1 MIESRFAEESLRHLN
16 EIVTRPKKE
25 QEELLLRIL
34 RKNRDT
40 VFGKKY
46 GFERIRSV
54 SDFQKAVPFTSF
66 EDYDALIEREISGER
81 GVFTADPPYFYCI
94 SSGSMGVQ
102 KYFPLTKEDAVLQ
115 HRYWDGAI
123 RAIIRKDLPE
133 YTEEELFGKIFLMSD
148 AYLTFMPD
156 GIMNGVRSGVASR
169 MQHEDGT
176 YPYELFYAPEE
187 VLFPK
192 KLTDIQ
198 YVKLRLALEQPDIT
212 AIHANFVHKCTA
224 TLRYLDRHWDAILY
238 DMENGTVSPEFH
250 VDEEWEVYL
259 KEKLPPN
266 PKRAEE
272 LRRFSGPDLSDR
284 LIRKIWPNV
293 KYLRLSSG
301 MQFHPYIEI
310 LDHYSGNLPVF
321 PFLYAASEG
330 MFSVAAGV
338 GRMDEYIMIP
348 DLCFFEFLPEED
360 ENGPCLTLTELK
372 EGERYEILITT
383 VSGLYRYRLGDVIE
397 VRGFYEKTP
406 LVSINYRKSQVLN
419 LSDEKMN
426 AAQFEGAMNDFIE
439 ETGMNAVG
447 YCVAGN
453 REKDP
458 PCYRVFLEAGG
469 DPPDDPSALM
479 DQKLSDN
486 CFGYRG
492 SRESEELSQAE
503 LVLLP
508 PNTFEDYEKH
518 NAKKSKR
525 NEQTKPLKIITSQEQ
540 IDYFNRKGKI

>member
-1 MIESRFAEESLRHLN
+1 MIESQFSEECLRHLN
-16 EIVTRPKKE
+16 EIVTRPKEE
-25 QEELLLRIL
+25 QEKFLLRIL
-34 RKNRDT
+34 RKNQNT
-40 VFGKKY
+40 VFGKQYRFDK
-46 GFERIRSV
+46 IQSV
-54 SDFQKAVPFTSF
+54 RDYQNAVPYTVF
-66 EDYDALIEREISGER
+66 EDYEPLIDREIAGER

-102 KYFPLTKEDAVLQ
+102 KYFPLVKEDAVLQ
-115 HRYWDGAI
+115 HMYWDGAI

-148 AYLTFMPD
+148 AYLTYMPD

-169 MQHEDGT
+169 MQQEEGT

-224 TLRYLDRHWDAILY
+224 MLRYLQRHWDAFLY
-238 DMENGTVSPEFH
+238 DMEHGTISPEFKL
-250 VDEEWEVYL
+250 DEEWKDYIQHH
-259 KEKLPPN
+259 LPPN

-272 LRRFSGPDLSDR
+272 LRQFSGSDLSDG
-284 LIRKIWPNV
+284 LIRKLWPNV

-310 LDHYSGNLPVF
+310 LDHYSGNLPVY

-348 DLCFFEFLPEED
+348 DLCFYEFLPETD

-372 EGERYEILITT
+372 EGEKYEILITT

-419 LSDEKMN
+419 LVDEKMN
-426 AAQFEGAMNDFIE
+426 AAQFEGAMNDFFE
-439 ETGMNAVG
+439 ESGMTATG
-447 YCVAGN
+447 YCVTGC

-458 PCYRVFLEAGG
+458 PCYRVFLEANGI
-469 DPPDDPSALM
+469 PPDHPSALM

-486 CFGYRG
+486 CFSYRNA
-492 SRESEELSQAE
+492 REAEELNEAE
-503 LVLLP
+503 LIFLP
-508 PNTFEDYEKH
+508 PDTFEEYEH
-518 NAKKSKR
+518 YFAGKSKR
-525 NEQTKPLKIITSQEQ
+525 SEQTKPLKIITSEEQ
-540 IDYFNRKGKI
+540 TDYFKGKGGL